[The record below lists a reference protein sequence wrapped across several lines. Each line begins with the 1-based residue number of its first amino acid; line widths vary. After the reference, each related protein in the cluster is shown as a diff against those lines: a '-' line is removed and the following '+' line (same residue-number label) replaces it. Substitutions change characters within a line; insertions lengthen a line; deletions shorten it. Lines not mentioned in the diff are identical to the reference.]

1 VRKKKRGEEEERGRG
16 RRKGERKKKGREE
29 KEKGRGR
36 RKGESVIRVM
46 PDSRLT
52 RSYDGPLQNAIVA
65 TVNSTDIAIPS
76 EEAMG
81 NASGEPFRERKAA

>member
-1 VRKKKRGEEEERGRG
+1 
-16 RRKGERKKKGREE
+16 
-29 KEKGRGR
+29 
-36 RKGESVIRVM
+36 M